1 MASSLLSVS
10 LSRVLSPPSDPAS
23 MLRPDDD
30 DDDDECQGGGGAAG
44 GRPMSPVEVAG
55 ELNRLFPF
63 DEATEL
69 YFTMIYGVLDVAS
82 GAFRYVSAGHPG
94 VVHLAA
100 AGGGRIIDN
109 RGYPIGLMLAPYDE
123 HVLAMAPGDRIYLY
137 SDGIPEAMNAAGKV
151 FGGDRLL
158 GALERTRG
166 EPLDLGVASLLE
178 EIRDWTGS
186 AGLHDDVSLVAA
198 EFLGPQA

>member
-1 MASSLLSVS
+1 M
-10 LSRVLSPPSDPAS
+10 
-23 MLRPDDD
+23 
-30 DDDDECQGGGGAAG
+30 Q
-44 GRPMSPVEVAG
+44 
-55 ELNRLFPF
+55 
-63 DEATEL
+63 
-69 YFTMIYGVLDVAS
+69 
-82 GAFRYVSAGHPG
+82 
-94 VVHLAA
+94 
-100 AGGGRIIDN
+100 
-109 RGYPIGLMLAPYDE
+109 APYDE

-178 EIRDWTGS
+178 EVRDWTGS